1 MTITRRRI
9 LAATAAAPLA
19 APWIAGTAR
28 AEAKKLK
35 ISHQFPGGT
44 IDTGDFRDQLCRRFA
59 AELDKKTNGALTAE
73 IYPNSSL
80 VKTVAQYSAIR
91 RGALDMTLYPLNYA
105 GGEVSE
111 YNIGFMPGVV
121 SSYEQGYA
129 WKKAEI
135 GKRLNALMAEKGAV
149 LVTWL
154 WQAGGVGQPR
164 RQADPRARGRQGQE
178 GARRQPRDGPDAEG
192 RRRLGRVDAVERAL
206 CGDADRHDGRLH
218 DDLDQLHLV
227 PPRGDR
233 QEPDD
238 RPQEELLLRVRAAA
252 DVQVR
257 SSTRCRRTSRRRS
270 WTSAREME
278 KFALEKAKA
287 DDEAVAKVYE
297 KRGIKAYDIDQAAGR
312 QVEGGRRDTCWK
324 EYADKSAS
332 NAEFL
337 KLSQQVCGVRLL
349 GLLNRAIVV
358 LSAIALVLASCVL
371 TYSVVLRYFTPE
383 PTDWQDEFSVFLLIG
398 VPSWPA
404 AWVHSQR
411 GHIGIEALA
420 SILPP
425 QGQPRCAC
433 SSSTC

>member
-19 APWIAGTAR
+19 APWIGGTAR

-59 AELDKKTNGALTAE
+59 AELDKRTKGALGAE

-154 WQAGGVGQPR
+154 WQAGG
-164 RQADPRARGRQGQE
+164 AAS
-178 GARRQPRDGPDAEG
+178 RDAKPI
-192 RRRLGRVDAVERAL
+192 
-206 CGDADRHDGRLH
+206 
-218 DDLDQLHLV
+218 LV
-227 PPRGDR
+227 PEDVKGKKVRGGSREMDLMLKGAGASVVSMPSNELYAAMQTGTMDVCMTTSTSFISFR
-233 QEPDD
+233 LEEIAKSLTTARKKSFFFVFEP
-238 RPQEELLLRVRAAA
+238 LLMSKSVFDSLPKDQQAAIMDIGA
-252 DVQVR
+252 
-257 SSTRCRRTSRRRS
+257 
-270 WTSAREME
+270 EME
-278 KFALEKAKA
+278 KFAIDKAKA
-287 DDEAVAKVYE
+287 DDEEVVKVYG
-297 KRGIKAYDIDQAAGR
+297 KRNIKAYDIDQAQADKWKA
-312 QVEGGRRDTCWK
+312 VAKDTCWK
-324 EYADKSAS
+324 EYAAKSAS

-337 KLSQQVCGVRLL
+337 KLSQEV
-349 GLLNRAIVV
+349 
-358 LSAIALVLASCVL
+358 
-371 TYSVVLRYFTPE
+371 
-383 PTDWQDEFSVFLLIG
+383 
-398 VPSWPA
+398 PA
-404 AWVHSQR
+404 A
-411 GHIGIEALA
+411 
-420 SILPP
+420 
-425 QGQPRCAC
+425 
-433 SSSTC
+433 